1 MKYLL
6 TLSFLLILTGCSTKP
21 IKTTTEV
28 AVLPPEALLVSPCDN
43 TKAGDTLESL
53 SSAYIDQSGC
63 IKKYKTTL
71 QTLREWRETKSKLY
85 PTNGLEN
92 KK

>member
-1 MKYLL
+1 MV
-6 TLSFLLILTGCSTKP
+6 LSSCSTKP
-21 IKTTTEV
+21 IKTTREV
-28 AVLPPEALLVSPCDN
+28 AVLPPEALLVNPCDN
-43 TKAGDTLESL
+43 TKAGETVESL
-53 SSAYIDQSGC
+53 AYAYIDQSGC

-71 QTLREWRETKSKLY
+71 QTLREWREAKSKLY